1 MWHSLGT
8 YFDIIQD
15 ANPIFSKEL
24 FLHRYQNS
32 LCSEDLVS
40 TIVIITAKL
49 TEFTANE
56 DDLLPSLDTNL
67 DLLLSSSIFEDDLI
81 GDVPS
86 LDQFRKAYLLA
97 FYEFHQFPG
106 HQSWLRVGRVTR
118 MAYRIG
124 LDRLDQIRMLYP
136 DWSIMSDEEIQ
147 EWRSL
152 WWCIYRL
159 DSYTNISSGTP
170 YLIDDTIISTSL
182 IISHTI
188 QTSECVDPM
197 QELYLPPNP
206 EDISHVLLAAPL
218 APETLLK
225 NIHNITTAVLRQAG
239 LVIRLNLARFQE
251 GLMAQVTKV
260 ERQLATVRLALP
272 AGWLNPR
279 RNAFLN
285 ESHADHHA
293 RTVTVLHL
301 RMAQLLLSIAQP
313 GLRRGDEWLES
324 WQRVYEACQDIA
336 SVADQ
341 WDSSFCLS
349 VDPAI
354 AFTIFTALIF
364 LDLHK
369 KTPILTEHNLG
380 PHIDHHISVLHL
392 QLQHFGKIWT
402 LPRLLMCKS
411 LRIDGNFKL
420 IKT

>member
-1 MWHSLGT
+1 V
-8 YFDIIQD
+8 QD

-24 FLHRYQNS
+24 FFHRYQSS
-32 LCSEDLVS
+32 LCSDDLIS

-56 DDLLPSLDTNL
+56 DDLLPSLDTDL
-67 DLLLSSSIFEDDLI
+67 DVLLSSSIFEDDLI

-124 LDRLDQIRMLYP
+124 LDRLDHIRTIYP
-136 DWSIMSDEEIQ
+136 DWSIVSDEDFQ

-159 DSYTNISSGTP
+159 DAYTNISSGTP
-170 YLIDDTIISTSL
+170 YLIDDTVISTSL
-182 IISHTI
+182 MIGYST
-188 QTSECVDPM
+188 QPSVPL

-206 EDISHVLLAAPL
+206 EDLSKVLLAVPL
-218 APETLLK
+218 SPETLLR
-225 NIHNITTAVLRQAG
+225 NVHNITIAVLRHAG
-239 LVIRLNLARFQE
+239 LVIRLHLVRFQE
-251 GLMAQVTKV
+251 GLVAQVIKV

-293 RTVTVLHL
+293 RTITVLHL
-301 RMAQLLLSIAQP
+301 RMAQLLLSIADP
-313 GLRRGDEWLES
+313 GLRPGDAWFES

-336 SVADQ
+336 SIADQ

-354 AFTIFTALIF
+354 SFTIFTALIF

-369 KTPILTEHNLG
+369 KTPIMPEHSNLG
-380 PHIDHHISVLHL
+380 PESAPDIDHHITILHL

-402 LPRLLMCKS
+402 LPRLLKCRSLCFLIVKS
-411 LRIDGNFKL
+411 S
-420 IKT
+420 